1 MMRLGKRMLA
11 AGLAAG
17 LLAALA
23 ACGVGGVTAKDA
35 STYIQGDLD
44 ATYKGIC
51 SQDYIDLVE
60 DMTEADAEEMYQSN
74 IEWEAENLMYYLAI
88 NFPDDAVTARA
99 QELVKEIY
107 SNAKYTVGNASKM
120 DNGDYAVEVVISP
133 IEVLSLMEDN
143 LWDDHWNEVL
153 SQNGVT
159 AQEQIDAMSDEEYTV
174 LESQYGMLMLD
185 EVEAL
190 MSELTYGEDQSVML
204 QLKKDDEGYYSPV
217 STGYQKLDEIMI
229 DYYGTYLK

>member
-1 MMRLGKRMLA
+1 MRLGKRMLA

-23 ACGVGGVTAKDA
+23 ACGGGGVTAKDA

-60 DMTEADAEEMYQSN
+60 DMTEADAKEMYQSN